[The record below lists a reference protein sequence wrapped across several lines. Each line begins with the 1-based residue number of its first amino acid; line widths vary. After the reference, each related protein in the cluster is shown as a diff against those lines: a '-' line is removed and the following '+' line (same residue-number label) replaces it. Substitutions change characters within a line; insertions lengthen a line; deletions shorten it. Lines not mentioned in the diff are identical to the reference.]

1 MANFYSNE
9 TRIVENAS
17 LCSVEWTLDPPD
29 GLTRRDIYV
38 NSEQFRN
45 QKTYQ
50 DQTWDGLLKE
60 IILTWFWILL
70 AWAMLFATFYVISK
84 MMQAL

>member
-1 MANFYSNE
+1 M
-9 TRIVENAS
+9 
-17 LCSVEWTLDPPD
+17 EWTLDPPD

-60 IILTWFWILL
+60 IIHGFGFYLHGQCCLL
-70 AWAMLFATFYVISK
+70 HFMSSVK
-84 MMQAL
+84 

>member
-1 MANFYSNE
+1 M
-9 TRIVENAS
+9 
-17 LCSVEWTLDPPD
+17 EWTLDPPD